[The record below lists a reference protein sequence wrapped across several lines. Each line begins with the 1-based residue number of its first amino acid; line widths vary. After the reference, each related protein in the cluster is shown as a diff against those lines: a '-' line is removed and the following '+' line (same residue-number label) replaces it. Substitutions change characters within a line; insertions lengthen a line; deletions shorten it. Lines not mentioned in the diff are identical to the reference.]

1 MPGYELIN
9 NDEKKAILKLF
20 DKKDY
25 GKRPLFRPRVY
36 VKKFEQAFSKF
47 IGSKYSCCVSSGT
60 AAIKIALVAAGV
72 KKGDEVL
79 VQSFT
84 FIAPVEA
91 IVDLGAKPVLVNID
105 ETLNMCPK
113 DLEKKITKKSKV
125 IMPVHM
131 LGVAADMKEINKIA
145 KRKKLIVIDDNCEA
159 LGAKWNKK
167 QMLGVQSDMCTW
179 SFDNGKTITTGEG
192 GMITSDNFEFIKLCR
207 EYMDHGHEN
216 NPKFP
221 RGRDTH
227 RIYGFNFRP
236 TEMTGVIGLTQLK
249 KINKIL
255 QKNKENYNEIIKIFK
270 KYKQV
275 KFRKIP
281 TNSTPLHDCII
292 FNFES
297 KKLSKKFVELINN
310 QGLNTKNVPDAIEW
324 HFAMYWDHIFKKF
337 GMNRKKLKSILKK
350 SNDILERS
358 VSIPIFVNDTK
369 KKINKKKKIFDEALK
384 QVL

>member
-1 MPGYELIN
+1 MPGFELIN
-9 NDEKKAILKLF
+9 NEEKKALLRLF
-20 DKKDY
+20 DKKYY
-25 GKRPLFRPRVY
+25 GKRPLFRPRIY
-36 VKKFEQAFSKF
+36 VKKFEQAFSKY

-60 AAIKIALVAAGV
+60 AAIKIALVAAGI
-72 KKGDEVL
+72 KKDDEVL
-79 VQSFT
+79 IQSFT
-84 FIAPVEA
+84 FVAPVEA

-131 LGVAADMKEINKIA
+131 LGVAADMARINKIA
-145 KRKKLIVIDDNCEA
+145 KKNKLIVIDDNCEA

-167 QMLGVQSDMCTW
+167 QMLGIQSDMCTW

-192 GMITSDNFEFIKLCR
+192 GMITSNNFEYIKLCR

-221 RGRDTH
+221 RGKDTH

-236 TEMTGVIGLTQLK
+236 TEMTGVIGITQLK

-255 QKNKENYNEIIKIFK
+255 SKNKKNYYEMIKVFK
-270 KYKQV
+270 KYKQIE
-275 KFRKIP
+275 FRKIP
-281 TNSTPLHDCII
+281 LKSSPLHDCII
-292 FNFES
+292 FNFKN
-297 KKLSKKFVELINN
+297 KKLSKKFVEIINN
-310 QGLNTKNVPDAIEW
+310 QGLVTKNVPDAIEW
-324 HFAMYWDHIFKKF
+324 HFAMYWDHIFKRF
-337 GMNRKKLKSILKK
+337 GVNKKKLKKILKK
-350 SNDILERS
+350 SRELLERS

-369 KKINKKKKIFDEALK
+369 KKINAKKKIYDEALK

>member
-1 MPGYELIN
+1 MPGFELIN
-9 NDEKKAILKLF
+9 NDEKKALLKLF

-25 GKRPLFRPRVY
+25 GKRPLFRPRIY

-47 IGSKYSCCVSSGT
+47 IGSKYACCVSSGT
-60 AAIKIALVAAGV
+60 AAIKVALVAAGV

-79 VQSFT
+79 IQSFT
-84 FIAPVEA
+84 FVAPVEA

-145 KRKKLIVIDDNCEA
+145 KKKKLIVIDDNCEA

-192 GMITSDNFEFIKLCR
+192 GMITSNNYEFIKLCR

-216 NPKFP
+216 NPKLP

-236 TEMTGVIGLTQLK
+236 TEMTGVIGVTQLK

-255 QKNKENYNEIIKIFK
+255 SKNKKNYYEIIKVFK
-270 KYKQV
+270 KYKQIE
-275 KFRKIP
+275 FRKIP
-281 TNSTPLHDCII
+281 LKSSPLHDCII
-292 FNFES
+292 FNFKN
-297 KKLSKKFVELINN
+297 KKLSKKFVEIINN
-310 QGLNTKNVPDAIEW
+310 QGLVTKNVPDAIEW
-324 HFAMYWDHIFKKF
+324 HFAMYWDHIFKRF
-337 GMNRKKLKSILKK
+337 GINKKRLKIILKK
-350 SNDILERS
+350 SHDLLERS
-358 VSIPIFVNDTK
+358 VSIPIFVNDTN
-369 KKINKKKKIFDEALK
+369 KKIKAKKKIFDEALR